1 MRNIL
6 ILLSS
11 PRKNGNSDKLAKAF
25 AEGAESAG
33 NKNTTLTIRDMNIN
47 GCKGCEYCYNHN
59 GECRQDDDMQTV
71 YKYLEETDIIVFATP
86 IYYQAF
92 PSQLKAVVD
101 RLYVTEN
108 KDYPVKCAVL
118 LATYSTPGT
127 QMSDLTITY
136 YKALIAYHK
145 WKDLGILVKDSL
157 DEPNDIDNEAVLGEA
172 FLLGKSIGE
181 KL

>member
-1 MRNIL
+1 MSNIL

-25 AEGAESAG
+25 SKGAESAG
-33 NKNTTLTIRDMNIN
+33 NNCTILTIRDMNIN
-47 GCKGCEYCYNHN
+47 GCMGCEYCYDNN
-59 GECRQDDDMQTV
+59 GVCCQNDDMQTV

-108 KDYPVKCAVL
+108 KEFPVKGAVL
-118 LATYSTPGT
+118 LATYATPGT

-145 WKDLGILVKDSL
+145 WKGCGIIVKDGL
-157 DEPNDIDNEAVLGEA
+157 DEPNDINNEAVLEKA
-172 FLLGKSIGE
+172 FMLGKSIGE
-181 KL
+181 IL